1 MNEIE
6 KFYLELGN
14 VGHFT
19 YKRNIHL
26 IEESSLSNIFSLEYL
41 IQFVD
46 FDMARKYGQMSLNNP
61 THLDQQEVVLCFKK
75 PTSFFL
81 YFKENLLENSREV
94 TDKSHLFHR
103 PDDNKF
109 HVIRHP
115 MIEEKCSV
123 SVYNGYDE
131 RTLFN
136 KECYQMEVTALV
148 MHPTMTIYSENSK
161 YYSLSIMVMCY
172 NTCMQVIEYNHLD
185 SIIVEEDRDM
195 FFKQIKEYKTFLINS
210 YTEEMIH
217 SLSNLDI
224 KRVDIF

>member
-1 MNEIE
+1 MANLTFTEKQTIE
-6 KFYLELGN
+6 KL
-14 VGHFT
+14 
-19 YKRNIHL
+19 
-26 IEESSLSNIFSLEYL
+26 
-41 IQFVD
+41 
-46 FDMARKYGQMSLNNP
+46 LNM
-61 THLDQQEVVLCFKK
+61 E
-75 PTSFFL
+75 
-81 YFKENLLENSREV
+81 
-94 TDKSHLFHR
+94 
-103 PDDNKF
+103 
-109 HVIRHP
+109 
-115 MIEEKCSV
+115 
-123 SVYNGYDE
+123 NGYVSDFSNRTIQLFIGDYFNIDIYDDKYCDNGDSKAKRL

-217 SLSNLDI
+217 SLSNLDT